1 MPRFRCRLSG
11 LDTSAA
17 VRLRSPSRSPPDAI
31 MRAFSSSLTT
41 TVFSQRS
48 MRWLDASPRRATPKG
63 HQSFISRTAPQS
75 VTRYPSDLL
84 RSWHTPLAQSHL
96 MDADVAG
103 DLSNRTAAVDDES
116 YRLLLVLRRKCA
128 ACRTHISLSRKIRA
142 AKPGVHRSGNGS
154 IYPSTGGRPKARR
167 MLTETTD
174 LQDQLAGIFQL
185 AD

>member
-17 VRLRSPSRSPPDAI
+17 VRLSSPSRSPPDAI

-48 MRWLDASPRRATPKG
+48 MRRLDASPRRATPKG

-75 VTRYPSDLL
+75 VTRYPSDLP
-84 RSWHTPLAQSHL
+84 RSWHTPLAKSHL
-96 MDADVAG
+96 MDADVPG
-103 DLSNRTAAVDDES
+103 DLSDRTATVKDES

-128 ACRTHISLSRKIRA
+128 ACRTHFSLSRRIGQLSRVSTEA
-142 AKPGVHRSGNGS
+142 GTVHTGNPRVPGVLPGPAGHHRSG
-154 IYPSTGGRPKARR
+154 GRRA
-167 MLTETTD
+167 
-174 LQDQLAGIFQL
+174 A
-185 AD
+185 